1 MIESVINFSLVWNSS
16 MEDCLKKLENEDPRI
31 RLEALE
37 YIASN
42 AGKLDRNTVIKSL
55 KEHILDWDDDVRM
68 NVAKVLKIYIGR

>member
-1 MIESVINFSLVWNSS
+1 
-16 MEDCLKKLENEDPRI
+16 MEDCLKQLENEDPSV

-42 AGKLDRNTVIKSL
+42 ADKLDRNTVIKSL